1 MMMMMMMMRILL
13 LAGLSARGVRR
24 RGRPSRSGRTR
35 RHWLYPRW
43 RLGEESGAVA
53 AELVIATPLLLVLIM
68 GVVQFA
74 IWEHASGVAEAAA
87 QQGLSVARLQGET
100 ARAGSAETDSVLA
113 QLGTGV
119 LIAPTVSV
127 RRSGATTEVVVRGQ
141 AESIL
146 GVFSLPVRA
155 VAAGPTEPPAPSVPT
170 SGGP

>member
-1 MMMMMMMMRILL
+1 MMMMILL
-13 LAGLSARGVRR
+13 LLLVGLSARGVRR
-24 RGRPSRSGRTR
+24 HERPSRSGRTR
-35 RHWLYPRW
+35 RRW

-53 AELVIATPLLLVLIM
+53 AELVIATPLLLALIM

-127 RRSGATTEVVVRGQ
+127 WRSGATTEVVVRGH

-155 VAAGPTEPPAPSVPT
+155 VAAGPTEPPAPSVPA
-170 SGGP
+170 SVGP